1 MRSMD
6 IKTQVEI
13 FTFRIIILLIL
24 YINDLAIKSI
34 QPKDISFIRVHQL
47 AKNYYLK
54 IEFQK
59 DLLKKYSTIFE

>member
-47 AKNYYLK
+47 AKKLLFKNRIPKRFIKK
-54 IEFQK
+54 IFNN
-59 DLLKKYSTIFE
+59 F